1 MISDII
7 DHIPQLTRII
17 QINSGKAD
25 YVEIEPR
32 NSTHLAADNGE
43 GKSSIL
49 NALQFLMID
58 DWSRMKFPNG
68 NDETAA
74 FYFRGE
80 NSHLIFEIRDEL
92 NHFHQVWFSGRT
104 SAVKDRYQRVVL
116 SGKYAKELFIIERE
130 ESWKVLNFNEV
141 LANCT
146 ARSISI
152 EPFKSSTDL
161 RKYLSENINW
171 YPVSPDFQKRFFA
184 VMRKLNQLSDM
195 TPSDLKEVLIEVS
208 QIKSTTLDFETEY
221 RGTWSRLEHEGKVI
235 DELRRKQSELD
246 KLEKNL
252 ERENK
257 THKQLMEE
265 IQSLAKAINAREIG
279 VQSETSDLKSKIDEL
294 HSELSEIAQSIK
306 ENDRKRQ
313 DYDRK
318 IGSLLKD
325 IKQLDE
331 TKRWVSGVT
340 KEELEKAKAESE
352 TKFFDLRERRKRYDG
367 HSEANMS
374 LDEVKARIEE
384 CNDDIEDINKKLGGL
399 KDSIYSKLSGLGLTP
414 DLTYWTKFNPD
425 LLMMPGE
432 ITSELELMR
441 EIKSLSD
448 DTGISLPGIEAVPQ
462 SLTKLDRYTNPEQL
476 KRRFEEQK
484 LNLDKWI
491 QLEKDISNIEQLE
504 REHKVAD
511 LEMKNAFANLQKFED
526 WNNKGI
532 HQLKQFQDDLYQI
545 EIELEDISEKQKE
558 LKTRDTS
565 KDKLLSKLLS
575 KLNDYNNQLQSCI
588 NDWENILVHY
598 LGANLPTEG
607 TQFSL
612 EKVQKDIETCK
623 NRIQDLERVK
633 TDVLESRVSLNQ
645 LAIFLALDP
654 SSEEFVT
661 RALERFQTISVDEE
675 NLTNAWMNLQ
685 GSIVQKANLLK
696 EGVVAVRRELNS
708 INTRFKKTNVSN
720 LELFEVNLIDNSSE
734 LKMFDSLSQLGG
746 FAKFTRTDKEM
757 EALENFKTEVSKKNK
772 FYLARLFDLQFVIK
786 NPGEELKEIK
796 RLDFV
801 GSTGTQTVVKTVLLL
816 LLLSKFTRKRR
827 KNTKIPVQLDE
838 VGTLGPSNYSEI
850 LDVAN
855 ALNFQMFTASPKS
868 VASADIVYPLL
879 KGSRK
884 GRLFCD
890 SLTGRPKPEKLIG
903 EEE

>member
-7 DHIPQLTRII
+7 DHTPQLTRII

-74 FYFRGE
+74 FYFPGE

-92 NHFHQVWFSGRT
+92 NHYHQVWFSGRT

-246 KLEKNL
+246 KLGKNL
-252 ERENK
+252 ERESK

-294 HSELSEIAQSIK
+294 HTELSEIAQLIK

-331 TKRWVSGVT
+331 TKKWVSAVT

-367 HSEANMS
+367 HSDANMS

-399 KDSIYSKLSGLGLTP
+399 KDSIYSKLSDLGLTP

-425 LLMMPGE
+425 LLMTPGE

-545 EIELEDISEKQKE
+545 EKELEDISEKQKE

-746 FAKFTRTDKEM
+746 FAKFTRTNKEM

-868 VASADIVYPLL
+868 VAAADIVYPLL

-890 SLTGRPKPEKLIG
+890 SLTGRPKPEKLIS

>member
-1 MISDII
+1 MISEIV
-7 DHIPQLTRII
+7 DHTPQLTRII

-32 NSTHLAADNGE
+32 DSTHLAADNGE

-58 DWSRMKFPNG
+58 DWSRMKFPND
-68 NDETAA
+68 NDETAT
-74 FYFRGE
+74 FYFPGE

-116 SGKYAKELFIIERE
+116 NGKYAKELFITEKEER
-130 ESWKVLNFNEV
+130 WKALNFNEV
-141 LANCT
+141 VANCT
-146 ARSISI
+146 ARNISI
-152 EPFKSSTDL
+152 EPFKSSADL
-161 RKYLSENINW
+161 RRYLSENINW
-171 YPVSPDFQKRFFA
+171 YPVSPDFQKRFFT
-184 VMRKLNQLSDM
+184 VMKKLNQLSDM

-235 DELRRKQSELD
+235 DELKRKQSELD

-252 ERENK
+252 ERERI
-257 THKQLMEE
+257 TQKQLIEE

-279 VQSETSDLKSKIDEL
+279 VKSETSALKNKIDEL
-294 HSELSEIAQSIK
+294 KSELTEIDQFIK
-306 ENDRKRQ
+306 ENDKKRQ
-313 DYDRK
+313 EYDRK
-318 IGSLLKD
+318 IGSLKEN

-331 TKRWVSGVT
+331 TKRWASGVT
-340 KEELEKAKAESE
+340 KEELEKAKTESE
-352 TKFFDLRERRKRYDG
+352 TKFFDLKERRKRYDG
-367 HSEANMS
+367 LSEANMS

-384 CNDDIEDINKKLGGL
+384 CNDDIEDINKKLSGL
-399 KDSIYSKLSGLGLTP
+399 KDSIYSKLSDLGLTP

-425 LLMMPGE
+425 LLMAPGE
-432 ITSELELMR
+432 ITSQLELTR
-441 EIKSLSD
+441 EIKSLSNN
-448 DTGISLPGIEAVPQ
+448 TAISLPGIEAVPQ
-462 SLTKLDRYTNPEQL
+462 SLTRLDKYTNPEKL

-484 LNLDKWI
+484 QNLDKWI

-504 REHKVAD
+504 SEYNVAD

-532 HQLKQFQDDLYQI
+532 HQLTQFQEDLDQNKV
-545 EIELEDISEKQKE
+545 ELEDTSEKQKE
-558 LKTRDTS
+558 LKIRETS
-565 KDKLLSKLLS
+565 KDKQLSKL
-575 KLNDYNNQLQSCI
+575 KLKLDDYNNQLQSCV

-598 LGANLPTEG
+598 LGANLPTES

-612 EKVQKDIETCK
+612 EKVQDGIDKCK

-696 EGVVAVRRELNS
+696 EGVVALRRELNS

-720 LELFEVNLIDNSSE
+720 LELFEVKLQDNSSE

-746 FAKFTRTDKEM
+746 FAKFTRTDQEM
-757 EALENFKTEVSKKNK
+757 EALENFKAEVSKKNK

-850 LDVAN
+850 LGVAN

-868 VASADIVYPLL
+868 VAAADIVYPLL

-890 SLTGRPKPEKLIG
+890 SFTGRPKPEKLIG